1 MRFWDTSAV
10 LPLVVEQAS
19 SPEAERWATGD
30 PNIVVWTLTRVEA
43 VSALRRLVRE
53 GALPESEARGAEEVL
68 EEILARAHTVAD
80 VEPVKET
87 ACRLLRTHA
96 LRAADALQLGA
107 ALEWAEA
114 SARGLVFVTLDQRLA
129 LAAERE
135 GFKVVGVAPSFS
147 P

>member
-10 LPLVVEQAS
+10 LPLVVDQES
-19 SPEAERWATGD
+19 SPEAERWVAAD
-30 PNIVVWTLTRVEA
+30 PGVVVWTLTRVEA

-53 GALPESEARGAEEVL
+53 DALEESDARRAEGVL
-68 EEILARAHTVAD
+68 EAILAQAHTVAD
-80 VEPVKET
+80 IERVKDT

-107 ALEWAEA
+107 ALAWAGGA
-114 SARGLVFVTLDQRLA
+114 ARGYVLVTLDRRLA

-135 GFKVVGVAPSFS
+135 GFDVVGLV
-147 P
+147 